1 MSETILERDPLSM
14 NGQAR
19 FPGTRITVRIF
30 LDYLAAG
37 VSVDELCGPHYYPQ
51 LTVDQCHAVL
61 DRLRYLADSDDG
73 RAGGHIHEQVLIPAP
88 SRQHSTELRVGP
100 ALGG

>member
-61 DRLRYLADSDDG
+61 DRLRFLADTDDG
-73 RAGGHIHEQVLIPAP
+73 HAGRDIREHVHAPAAQA
-88 SRQHSTELRVGP
+88 R
-100 ALGG
+100 

>member
-1 MSETILERDPLSM
+1 MGETILERDPLSM
-14 NGQAR
+14 SGQAR

-37 VSVDELCGPHYYPQ
+37 VGVEELCGPHYYPQ

-61 DRLRYLADSDDG
+61 DRLRYLADTDDG
-73 RAGGHIHEQVLIPAP
+73 HAARDSHEHVRIPAA
-88 SRQHSTELRVGP
+88 HTG
-100 ALGG
+100 

>member
-1 MSETILERDPLSM
+1 MTYDRIVTGTHAGTAMGETILERDPLSM
-14 NGQAR
+14 SGQAR

-37 VSVDELCGPHYYPQ
+37 VGVDELCGPHYYPQ

-61 DRLRYLADSDDG
+61 DRLRYLADTDDG
-73 RAGGHIHEQVLIPAP
+73 HAVDGDYEHVP
-88 SRQHSTELRVGP
+88 
-100 ALGG
+100 